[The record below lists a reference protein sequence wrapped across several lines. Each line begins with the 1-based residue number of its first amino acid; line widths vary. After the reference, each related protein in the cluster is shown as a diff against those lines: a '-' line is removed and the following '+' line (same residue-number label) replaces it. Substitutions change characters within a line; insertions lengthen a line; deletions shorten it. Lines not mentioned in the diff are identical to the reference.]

1 MDAKI
6 LTIFQLT
13 SLFQLICHFEKIHVG
28 LY

>member
-13 SLFQLICHFEKIHVG
+13 IFFQLICHFEKIHVG